1 MKIIDSIGY
10 VLVKWVR
17 LYKVYVFLFLF
28 LN

>member
-17 LYKVYVFLFLF
+17 FYKVYVFLFLF